1 MWNRNTLKLLLMILT
16 EQLVTQAYIVHEHS
30 PQRASH
36 TWQNTQS
43 IFMGLISFSGQTVI
57 ISQQLAKHPCNGD
70 EVFSLR

>member
-1 MWNRNTLKLLLMILT
+1 MILT
-16 EQLVTQAYIVHEHS
+16 EQLVTPASYIVHEHS

-57 ISQQLAKHPCNGD
+57 SSQQLAKHPCNGD